1 MKYTPLFLMSKA
13 KKSSVNVDYSEL
25 KEQMI
30 SNVKNLKESSSQLFD
45 IYSSVFSVDSPTVD
59 ELSQIKKEWVESS
72 NKINN
77 LDDLILTL
85 LKDKTE
91 KAKKM
96 EDFIN
101 KKGKKNSDAEFQ
113 KLKEEWL
120 EVTNQISVI
129 NSQLESYNNDR
140 AKLISK
146 SELYFSKLDSV
157 KKEPVEKKTKSLI
170 KKEEPKTTKSKTKK
184 ASEESEKC
192 VPKKTT
198 AKKEVEKKV
207 VEKVTKKKVEEK
219 KVETKKKPSKEE
231 KKEDTSQIKLRLD
244 SESTDTSESDTD
256 SSISSVDSDNDSGSE
271 SESSDSD

>member
-1 MKYTPLFLMSKA
+1 MSKA

-77 LDDLILTL
+77 LDDLIVTL

-231 KKEDTSQIKLRLD
+231 KKEDTSQIKLKLD

>member
-77 LDDLILTL
+77 LDDLIVTL

-157 KKEPVEKKTKSLI
+157 KYN
-170 KKEEPKTTKSKTKK
+170 
-184 ASEESEKC
+184 
-192 VPKKTT
+192 
-198 AKKEVEKKV
+198 
-207 VEKVTKKKVEEK
+207 
-219 KVETKKKPSKEE
+219 
-231 KKEDTSQIKLRLD
+231 
-244 SESTDTSESDTD
+244 SDKYN
-256 SSISSVDSDNDSGSE
+256 SDIFFKIRFC
-271 SESSDSD
+271 